1 MLRDEI
7 QDISN
12 AINNGFQNLSQRI
25 NNINNGH

>member
-12 AINNGFQNLSQRI
+12 AINNGFQNLFQRI